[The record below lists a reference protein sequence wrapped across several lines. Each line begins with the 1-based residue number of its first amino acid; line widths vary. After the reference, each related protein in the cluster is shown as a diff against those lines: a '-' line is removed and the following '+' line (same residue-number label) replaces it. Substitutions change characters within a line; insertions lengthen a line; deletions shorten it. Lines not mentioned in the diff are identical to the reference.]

1 MRSIILFAA
10 AAFLLAAATT
20 RFADRFTGPQP
31 ATKAAAAVAPPVS
44 NAGVRTFA
52 VGRERDGHFHVDATI
67 GGRRLPLL
75 VDTGASLIALTERDA
90 ERLAIRAGQNAPK
103 LRIHTANGIVQAA
116 QVRLD
121 SITIGG
127 LTVRDVEAVV
137 MPAGALS
144 QNLLGMSFLS
154 RLKRFEF
161 RGSQLVLEQ

>member
-1 MRSIILFAA
+1 MRNIILFAA
-10 AAFLLAAATT
+10 AALLLAAATT
-20 RFADRFTGPQP
+20 RFTGRASVPQP
-31 ATKAAAAVAPPVS
+31 APKAAAATALPAP
-44 NAGVRTFA
+44 NAGARTFA
-52 VGRERDGHFHVDATI
+52 VGRERDGHFHVEATV
-67 GGRRLPLL
+67 GGRRLPLM

-103 LRIHTANGIVQAA
+103 LRIHTANGVVLAA
-116 QVRLD
+116 QVRID
-121 SITIGG
+121 SVSIGG

-154 RLKRFEF
+154 RLKRYEF